1 VVSNKNSRK
10 INPEQPKSKMNSS
23 QEISKNGSSVQTK
36 LDILRKKQ
44 KRKKI
49 RFFIALALWIIA
61 LIAALFFISNRYM

>member
-1 VVSNKNSRK
+1 MSKKNNHK
-10 INPEQPKSKMNSS
+10 IYPEQPNSKLNTS
-23 QEISKNGSSVQTK
+23 QKISKNGNSVQIK

-49 RFFIALALWIIA
+49 RFFIVLALWIVA

>member
-1 VVSNKNSRK
+1 VSKNNSRK
-10 INPEQPKSKMNSS
+10 INPEQSKSKINTS
-23 QEISKNGSSVQTK
+23 QEISKNGNSVQTK

-49 RFFIALALWIIA
+49 RFFIALAIWIIA

>member
-1 VVSNKNSRK
+1 VSKKNSRK
-10 INPEQPKSKMNSS
+10 INPEQSKSKINTS
-23 QEISKNGSSVQTK
+23 QEISKNNVQNK